1 MMELSKHIRNAKTEL
16 AKVIFPTKGQ
26 VKQAYIAVL
35 IVVSVIAA
43 FLALVDLFMSSVV
56 SAILG

>member
-1 MMELSKHIRNAKTEL
+1 MNLSTHFKNAKIEL

-26 VKQAYIAVL
+26 VKQAYISVI
-35 IVVSVIAA
+35 IVVAVVSA
-43 FLALVDLFMSSVV
+43 FLALVDLMMSSFM

>member
-1 MMELSKHIRNAKTEL
+1 MNTHIKNAKAEL

-26 VKQAYIAVL
+26 VKQAYIAVI
-35 IVVSVIAA
+35 IVVSAIAA
-43 FLALVDLFMSSVV
+43 FLALVDLVMSSVM

>member
-1 MMELSKHIRNAKTEL
+1 MDLSKHIHNAKVEL
-16 AKVIFPTKGQ
+16 SKVIFPTKGQ
-26 VKQAYIAVL
+26 VKQAYIAVI

-43 FLALVDLFMSSVV
+43 FLALVDLIMSSVM

>member
-1 MMELSKHIRNAKTEL
+1 MNLSTHIRNAKIEL

-26 VKQAYIAVL
+26 VKQAYISVV

-43 FLALVDLFMSSVV
+43 FLALVDLVMSSFMSAV
-56 SAILG
+56 LG

>member
-1 MMELSKHIRNAKTEL
+1 MNLGIHIRNAKAEL

-26 VKQAYIAVL
+26 VKQAYISVV

-43 FLALVDLFMSSVV
+43 FLALVDLVMSSFMSAV
-56 SAILG
+56 LG